1 MSRPQIFLCHCL
13 ACFYFRVDVVSPHSF
28 KHLGKQARPF
38 SFQKTSCS
46 FFCCDLEILSILIIF
61 VFSVF
66 EGRPCLLHSSYD
78 NNNNN
83 NNNCDQWLN

>member
-61 VFSVF
+61 VFSVLR
-66 EGRPCLLHSSYD
+66 GAHVCCIVVMIIITIIVIIVISG
-78 NNNNN
+78 
-83 NNNCDQWLN
+83 